1 MHVFQKVTDQVVS
14 HFDNGGIFGNVFMS
28 QSYSDNYNKLSAQFE
43 GLEDVEY
50 LWTIYFRLSSKSPY
64 T

>member
-1 MHVFQKVTDQVVS
+1 MHVFQKVTAQVVS

>member
-1 MHVFQKVTDQVVS
+1 MHVFQKVTAQVVS
-14 HFDNGGIFGNVFMS
+14 HFDNGGIYVFMS